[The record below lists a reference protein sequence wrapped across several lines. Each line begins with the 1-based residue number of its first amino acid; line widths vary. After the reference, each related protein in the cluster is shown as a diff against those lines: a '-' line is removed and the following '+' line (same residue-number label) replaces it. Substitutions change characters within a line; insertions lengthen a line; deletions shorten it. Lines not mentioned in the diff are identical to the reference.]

1 MTLSFSLLNIANIE
15 LFCDL
20 IKDRSRSFKYLC
32 LINTIYIAFFKK
44 WRKFLHTSTVHYL
57 ALNFFLLWH
66 WHTTFGTWVYHHEMC
81 VVQIHDFSM
90 TFIFDLEVKFIVFF
104 KTWLDVQP
112 LTFVSFDIGI
122 YLAHGSIDHHHE
134 MCVAYI
140 HLDTV
145 LTFDLKVLT
154 QLHVCPTAFL
164 SFDKVIP
171 IWHTCHVW
179 VYNHGMMCH
188 IHSWPLCDF
197 YHRPQNQ
204 NYIFTMNLCL
214 SKIIFALWQKNFFFG
229 KRVDHHE
236 TSTFITF
243 VWPWP

>member
-145 LTFDLKVLT
+145 LTFDLKVRYIGFWHSFMFVPQLFCPLT
-154 QLHVCPTAFL
+154 KLYQFDTRAMYECLTMGWCVTYIHDLWVTFTIGLKIKITFSLWICVWARSSLL
-164 SFDKVIP
+164 SDKRISYLARGW
-171 IWHTCHVW
+171 I
-179 VYNHGMMCH
+179 
-188 IHSWPLCDF
+188 
-197 YHRPQNQ
+197 
-204 NYIFTMNLCL
+204 TM
-214 SKIIFALWQKNFFFG
+214 
-229 KRVDHHE
+229 KRVHL
-236 TSTFITF
+236 
-243 VWPWP
+243 